1 MKHANHPD
9 MVKPYIGRYPI
20 LAVEK
25 RKKPRKV
32 DFARFRFMLDI
43 KT

>member
-1 MKHANHPD
+1 MKHANLPD
-9 MVKPYIGRYPI
+9 MVKPYIDGYPI

-25 RKKPRKV
+25 RKKTRKV
-32 DFARFRFMLDI
+32 DLARFRFMLDI